1 MVSNELLTDYSDL
14 RQAVRNA
21 RVLKEQKAL
30 SNLINLDKT
39 SVEQRTVISQKTSD
53 LITKLRQT
61 KKPDLLSQFIAEY
74 NLNSEEGLSL
84 MTLAE
89 SFLRV
94 PDNKTRDKL
103 FSDKISNKP
112 WAKHLQG
119 GKSSVVS
126 IATIALSV
134 ADMMISHGHNDS
146 IKDRIKHALEILSR
160 PGIRF
165 STGSVMRFFGTQFVF
180 SEDIESALAVANQDV
195 HSFDMLGEAAWTMT
209 DADRYFLA
217 YKNALIA
224 IGENNKGSDIFL
236 ADGISVK
243 LSALHPTYDFMH
255 KERIKKELVPRLLT
269 LIEIAQKFNVA
280 INIDAEECGR
290 LDISLDVISD
300 IARSIAHSKWQG
312 FGVVVQA
319 YQKRAPYVLDWL
331 YELSK
336 QNDLK
341 LMVRLVKGAYWDS
354 EIKQAQVLGDVDYP
368 VFTKKSNTDY
378 SFLAC
383 AQKLLEMRDC
393 IYPQF
398 ASHNAH
404 TLISV
409 CEIAGDNVGFE
420 IQRLHGM
427 GESLHEL
434 LSSQYR
440 VLSRVYAPV
449 GSHKDLLAY
458 LMRRLLE
465 NGANSSFINHLF
477 DQDIKP
483 EHLACDI
490 LSHVEQ
496 DPEHSH
502 PSIPLPKDIYKKI
515 RQNSSSILLS
525 EQDEVDRLFE
535 KQQPWLEHKWQA
547 KSIISAD
554 CVDDAMSYK
563 VINPADFSDNMGD
576 VIYATQ
582 RQLDESLNR
591 AQEAFKEN
599 NNQLILQSLE
609 RAADLYESNQAELMS
624 LAMREAGKTYQDA
637 IDEVREAV
645 DFLRY
650 YANLAQK
657 VIPNKREALGI
668 FVCISPWNFPLAIFT
683 GQIAA
688 ALSAGNVV
696 IAKPA
701 ESTSLIAYR
710 ATQLL
715 LEAGIPL
722 GILQLALGEGPD
734 VGSYLASHPSIAGVA
749 FTGSTQVAKLIK
761 HNLVVNGNAKAR
773 VIAETGGLNAM
784 VVDSTALSEQ
794 VTRDVLD
801 SAFKSAG
808 QRCSAL
814 RILLI
819 QDECFDETVSMI
831 KGAMLEL
838 KLGDPKYLSTDCG
851 PVINKDAKTKLQ
863 NHIDR
868 LNTQNKVIAAVNN
881 ELSDGYYVAPTII
894 QLDSIDEINEEFF
907 GPILHVIRY
916 SSDNLMDTIDRLNAK
931 GYGLTFGIHSRI
943 KKQVDEITSRVNAGN
958 IYVNRNQ
965 VGAIVGSQPFGG
977 EGLSGT
983 GPKAGGLH
991 ALHGYSRNLQHGKTS
1006 EQIMKLYD
1014 GHVEVNSL
1022 IKPSLSFDEK
1032 FIKKLRQE
1040 FFSIDVQFFEFLHET
1055 VNTYALKHSL
1065 PSPTGETNELSYQAK
1080 GAALCL
1086 GPSSADAL
1094 IQTIMALALGNSAI
1108 SLITQK
1114 NYSSLIKLGFTK
1126 NNIFRLI
1133 NGPNSNLFNSKKYD
1147 TILYFGDLLSVEREL
1162 ENKREEIIPIMN
1174 SIYEPWQLVKERV
1187 ITVDT
1192 TASGGNANLLAL

>member
-1 MVSNELLTDYSDL
+1 MFSNELLTDYSDL
-14 RQAVRNA
+14 RQAVRSA
-21 RVLKEQKAL
+21 RVMKEHQAL
-30 SNLINLDKT
+30 SNLIKIDKT
-39 SVEQRTVISQKTSD
+39 SVNQRAVISQKTSD
-53 LITKLRQT
+53 LIAKLRQT

-74 NLNSEEGLSL
+74 NLNTEEGLSL

-112 WAKHLQG
+112 WTKHLRG
-119 GKSSVVS
+119 GKSSIVS
-126 IATIALSV
+126 IATIALSI

-165 STGSVMRFFGTQFVF
+165 SAGSVMRFFGTQFVF
-180 SEDIESALAVANQDV
+180 SEDIESALAVDSQEV
-195 HSFDMLGEAAWTMT
+195 HSFDMLGEAAWTMA

-224 IGENNKGSDIFL
+224 IGENNKGGDIFL

-243 LSALHPTYDFMH
+243 LSALHPAYDFMH
-255 KERIKKELVPRLLT
+255 KERVLKELVPRLLT
-269 LIEIAQKFNVA
+269 LIEIAQNYNVA
-280 INIDAEECGR
+280 INIDAEECDR
-290 LDISLDVISD
+290 LDISLDVISK
-300 IARSIAHSKWQG
+300 ITKSIAHSKWQG

-331 YELSK
+331 YELSQK
-336 QNDLK
+336 NNLK

-383 AQKLLEMRDC
+383 AQKLLDMRDC

-420 IQRLHGM
+420 VQRLHGM

-434 LSSQYR
+434 LSSQYG
-440 VLSRVYAPV
+440 VLSRIYAPV

-477 DQDIKP
+477 DQNIKP
-483 EHLACDI
+483 EYLACDI
-490 LSHVEQ
+490 LSQVEQ
-496 DPEHSH
+496 DKEPSH
-502 PSIPLPKDIYKKI
+502 LSIPLPKDIYQKI

-525 EQDEVDRLFE
+525 EQDEVDRLYQ
-535 KQQPWLEHKWQA
+535 KQQPWLEYKWQA
-547 KSIISAD
+547 KSITSAD
-554 CVDDAMSYK
+554 YVGDEIRHK
-563 VINPADFSDNMGD
+563 VINPADFSDNVGD
-576 VIYATQ
+576 VISATET
-582 RQLDESLNR
+582 QLDERLKS
-591 AQEAFKEN
+591 AQEAFKDKS

-609 RAADLYESNQAELMS
+609 LAADLYESNQAELMS

-710 ATQLL
+710 AAQLL

-722 GILQLALGEGPD
+722 GILQLALGAGPD
-734 VGSYLASHPSIAGVA
+734 VGSYIVSHPSIAGIA

-819 QDECFDETVSMI
+819 QSECFDETISMI

-838 KLGDPKYLSTDCG
+838 KLGNPKYLSTDCG
-851 PVINKDAKTKLQ
+851 PVINADAKTTLQ
-863 NHIDR
+863 GYIDR
-868 LNTQNKVIAAVNN
+868 LSSQNKVIAGVKN
-881 ELSDGYYVAPTII
+881 ELSSGYYVAPTII
-894 QLDSIDEINEEFF
+894 QLDSIDDINEEFF

-943 KKQVDEITSRVNAGN
+943 KKQVDEIKLRVNAGN

-983 GPKAGGLH
+983 GPKAGGPH

-1006 EQIMKLYD
+1006 EQIMTLYD
-1014 GHVEVNSL
+1014 GHVEVTSL
-1022 IKPSLSFDEK
+1022 IKSSLIFDEK
-1032 FIKKLRQE
+1032 LIEKFRKE
-1040 FFSIDVQFFEFLHET
+1040 FPSVDTQFFKFLHET
-1055 VNTYALKHSL
+1055 VNTYSLKHSL
-1065 PSPTGETNELSYQAK
+1065 PGPTGESNELSYQAK
-1080 GAALCL
+1080 GTALCL
-1086 GPSSADAL
+1086 GPSPADAL
-1094 IQTIMALALGNSAI
+1094 KQTIIALALGNSAI
-1108 SLITQK
+1108 SLISQK
-1114 NYSSLIKLGFTK
+1114 NFSSLIKLGFDK
-1126 NNIFRLI
+1126 DNIFRLI
-1133 NGPNSNLFNSKKYD
+1133 NGPSSNLLPLSNTTQYS
-1147 TILYFGDLLSVEREL
+1147 ILV
-1162 ENKREEIIPIMN
+1162 
-1174 SIYEPWQLVKERV
+1174 
-1187 ITVDT
+1187 T
-1192 TASGGNANLLAL
+1192 